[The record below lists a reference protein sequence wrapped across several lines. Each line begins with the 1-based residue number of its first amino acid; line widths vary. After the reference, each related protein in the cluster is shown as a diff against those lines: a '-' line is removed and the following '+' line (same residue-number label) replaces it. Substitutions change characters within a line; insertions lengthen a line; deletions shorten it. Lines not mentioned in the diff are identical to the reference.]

1 MAKWEQKSLLTPE
14 MAAEAAIF
22 ENCVELVKEL
32 GGKYVGYAAW
42 GNYVSLGIDNV
53 GTVISTFNLFDTSLV
68 AAIRL
73 MKAGFTT
80 VEQVENVINVADEQ
94 TARCARNIR
103 GIWLTVFG
111 QASENGVRYETALKY
126 DDVVVNHNGM
136 EYVKVELADVK
147 ACFERAANIAACLP
161 LSDVIAFCR
170 DAEAIKRFYGEY
182 TIDATKKPEDFL
194 REKPFFDYMKNVAQ
208 RGRKKLSVSVDRKGN
223 RVVVEG
229 AELGVKVNTNG
240 QKQKLLTV
248 VRDKSGKIVEREDG
262 RGFLYKFDCVDLFQ
276 EVRAEAAEYLRELG
290 ELCLRVPVQ
299 KLPSSEMAE
308 IKAVKDKMSKTVIPA
323 VALQKEIWMSMSAA
337 IQKQRRELEVKYG
350 KKSYEVEQ
358 HVKDRKQHNNT
369 CYAAVT
375 NNVRRLFELAGVNDA
390 VVRVRCLLAIV
401 MGNLQTVRWT
411 ELSDFAHSV
420 LPEEWFIYTMTM
432 MKDDRFT
439 PQETMDEVSFVQ
451 ELTDEELAGLNGKK
465 VTFKDGMIIINGV
478 IVAVVDGVDMNG
490 EFVLR
495 VTDNGVY
502 ACHDI
507 VSLVEVPKADSNTT
521 VFVTK
526 ADSKTAGNVDYI
538 LDSVIDSEVT
548 LAPYQKDAIL
558 VNKNGNMEKVGE
570 FRCSYGRKNLHL
582 LNSLYGNKQGVTGTV
597 VEAVEGVYEEEG
609 KGRKRIVVFVMKNT
623 VETPDELAEAV
634 VPDKTV
640 AIEEKKPV
648 ITAKT
653 ADFGLTF

>member
-14 MAAEAAIF
+14 MAAEATFF
-22 ENCVELVKEL
+22 ENAVEMVNNMS
-32 GGKYVGYAAW
+32 GRFVGYGAW
-42 GNYVSLGIDNV
+42 ANYLSLGIDNV
-53 GTVISTFNLFDTSLV
+53 GTVISTFNLFDTALV

-73 MKAGFTT
+73 EKAGFTT
-80 VEQVENVINVADEQ
+80 VANVGTPASKELV
-94 TARCARNIR
+94 RCAHNIQ
-103 GIWLTVFG
+103 GIWMTVFG
-111 QASENGVRYETALKY
+111 KLQAEGVRYETALKY
-126 DDVVVNHNGM
+126 DDVVENHNGM
-136 EYVKVELADVK
+136 EYVKVELTDVK
-147 ACFERAANIAACLP
+147 ACFERAASIAACLP
-161 LSDVIAFCR
+161 LADVIAFCR

-208 RGRKKLSVSVDRKGN
+208 RGRRELSVSIDRKAN
-223 RVVVEG
+223 RVVMEG
-229 AELGVKVNTNG
+229 NELGAKVGANG
-240 QKQKLLTV
+240 QEQKLLTV

-262 RGFLYKFDCVDLFQ
+262 RGYMYKFDCVDLFQ

-290 ELCLRVPVQ
+290 ELCLQVPVQ

-308 IKAVKDKMSKTVIPA
+308 IKAVKDKMSKTVMPA

-337 IQKQRRELEVKYG
+337 IQKQRRELEAKYG

-369 CYAAVT
+369 CYVAVT
-375 NNVRRLFELAGVNDA
+375 NNTRRLFELAGISDA
-390 VVRVRCLLAIV
+390 VIRIRCLLAIV

-432 MKDDRFT
+432 MKGDRFT
-439 PQETMDEVSFVQ
+439 PQETMDKVSFIE

-465 VTFKDGMIIINGV
+465 VTFKDGMLIINGT
-478 IVAVVDGVDMNG
+478 IIAVADGVDLNG

-495 VTDNGVY
+495 VTDDGVF

-526 ADSKTAGNVDYI
+526 ADTKTTGNVDYI

-558 VNKNGNMEKVGE
+558 VNKNGNMERVGE
-570 FRCSYGRKNLHL
+570 FRCSYNGKNLHL

-648 ITAKT
+648 ITVKT
-653 ADFGLTF
+653 TDFGLTF

>member
-1 MAKWEQKSLLTPE
+1 MTKWEQKSLLTPE

-22 ENCVELVKEL
+22 ENAVEMANNM
-32 GGKYVGYAAW
+32 GGRFIGYGAW
-42 GNYVSLGIDNV
+42 ANYLSLGIDNV
-53 GTVISTFNLFDTSLV
+53 GTVISTFNLFDTALV

-73 MKAGFTT
+73 EKAGFTT
-80 VEQVENVINVADEQ
+80 VANVGTPVSDELV
-94 TARCARNIR
+94 RCARNIQ
-103 GIWLTVFG
+103 GIWMTVFG
-111 QASENGVRYETALKY
+111 KLQAEGTKYETALKY
-126 DDVVVNHNGM
+126 DNVVANHNGM
-136 EYVKVELADVK
+136 EYVKVELVDVK

-161 LSDVIAFCR
+161 LADVIAFCR

-208 RGRKKLSVSVDRKGN
+208 RGRKELSVSVDRKGN

-229 AELGVKVNTNG
+229 AELGVKVGENG

-248 VRDKSGKIVEREDG
+248 VRDKSGKVVEREDG
-262 RGFLYKFDCVDLFQ
+262 RGYMYRFDCVDLFQ

-290 ELCLRVPVQ
+290 ELCLQVPVQ

-308 IKAVKDKMSKTVIPA
+308 IKAVKDKMSKTVMPA
-323 VALQKEIWMSMSAA
+323 IALQKEIWMSMSAA
-337 IQKQRRELEVKYG
+337 IQKQRRELENKYG

-358 HVKDRKQHNNT
+358 HIKDRKQHNNV

-390 VVRVRCLLAIV
+390 VVRVRCLLAVV
-401 MGNLQTVRWT
+401 MGNLQTVKWA

-432 MKDDRFT
+432 MKGDRFT
-439 PQETMDEVSFVQ
+439 PDETMDEVSFIE
-451 ELTDEELAGLNGKK
+451 ELTDEELAGINGKK
-465 VTFKDGMIIINGV
+465 VTFTDGMLVINGV
-478 IVAVVDGVDMNG
+478 IIAVANGVDLNG

-495 VTDNGVY
+495 VTDNGVF

-526 ADSKTAGNVDYI
+526 ADVKTAGNVDYI

-570 FRCSYGRKNLHL
+570 FRCSYNGKNLHL

-648 ITAKT
+648 ITVET

>member
-14 MAAEAAIF
+14 MAAEAAVF
-22 ENCVELVKEL
+22 ENAVEMANNM
-32 GGKYVGYAAW
+32 GGRFVGYAAW
-42 GNYVSLGIDNV
+42 ANYLSLGIDNV
-53 GTVISTFNLFDTSLV
+53 GTVISTFNLFDTALV

-73 MKAGFTT
+73 EKAGFTT
-80 VEQVENVINVADEQ
+80 VANVGTPASEELV
-94 TARCARNIR
+94 RCAHNIQ
-103 GIWLTVFG
+103 GIWMTVFG
-111 QASENGVRYETALKY
+111 KLQAEGTKYETALKY
-126 DDVVVNHNGM
+126 DDVVANHNGM

-161 LSDVIAFCR
+161 LADVIAFCR

-208 RGRKKLSVSVDRKGN
+208 RGRKELSVSVDRKGN
-223 RVVVEG
+223 RVVCEG
-229 AELGVKVNTNG
+229 AELGVKVGDNG

-248 VRDKSGKIVEREDG
+248 VRDKSGKVVEREDG
-262 RGFLYKFDCVDLFQ
+262 RGYMYKFDCVDLFQ

-299 KLPSSEMAE
+299 KLPASEMAE
-308 IKAVKDKMSKTVIPA
+308 IKAVKDKMSKTVMPA

-337 IQKQRRELEVKYG
+337 IQKQRRELEAKYG

-358 HVKDRKQHNNT
+358 HLKDRKQHNNT

-375 NNVRRLFELAGVNDA
+375 NNVRRLFELAGISDA

-401 MGNLQTVRWT
+401 MGNLQTVKWA

-432 MKDDRFT
+432 MRNDRFT
-439 PQETMDEVSFVQ
+439 PQETMDEVSFIE
-451 ELTDEELAGLNGKK
+451 ELTDEELAGINGKK

-478 IVAVVDGVDMNG
+478 IIAVANGADLNG

-495 VTDNGVY
+495 VTDDGVF

-507 VSLVEVPKADSNTT
+507 VSLVKVPKADSNTT

-526 ADSKTAGNVDYI
+526 SDFKTAGNIDYI
-538 LDSVIDSEVT
+538 LDSVINNEVT
-548 LAPYQKDAIL
+548 LAPYQGDAIL
-558 VNKNGNMEKVGE
+558 VNKNGSLERVGE
-570 FRCSYGRKNLHL
+570 FRCSYNRKNLHL
-582 LNSLYGNKQGVTGTV
+582 LGALYGKKQGVTGTV

-648 ITAKT
+648 ITVKT